1 MKYLNCSRAWC
12 CCLAAWN
19 LLEHAQGAEIG
30 LSRGMSP
37 KLEVVGSWILFIIM
51 KCLRV
56 VKLVVIKRWSKGCY
70 HHTISYEF
78 WWRVLSR
85 YPQLTWTNSLERE
98 LTYRDSLDL
107 WASLSDLE
115 RAWASVILGYWAFF
129 KHELPWAISVL
140 IPVLIPAR
148 KQRSAP
154 YDVNKVYFFVV
165 QCRIS
170 SATKTSVNG
179 PSRLTSE
186 AVIKRSISYKLSVT
200 SYKNRNTEYKL
211 L

>member
-1 MKYLNCSRAWC
+1 MLPSYDF
-12 CCLAAWN
+12 
-19 LLEHAQGAEIG
+19 
-30 LSRGMSP
+30 
-37 KLEVVGSWILFIIM
+37 VWILMKSFIQ
-51 KCLRV
+51 
-56 VKLVVIKRWSKGCY
+56 
-70 HHTISYEF
+70 ISTTNVNEQF
-78 WWRVLSR
+78 R
-85 YPQLTWTNSLERE
+85 TWTNIQRLFRPLSELER
-98 LTYRDSLDL
+98 S
-107 WASLSDLE
+107 WASLSE
-115 RAWASVILGYWAFF
+115 RNIRLLSMYLIK

-200 SYKNRNTEYKL
+200 SYKKPKYRIRHSSYKIQFISYKL
-211 L
+211 QGRDKLVEM

>member
-1 MKYLNCSRAWC
+1 MLPSYDF
-12 CCLAAWN
+12 
-19 LLEHAQGAEIG
+19 
-30 LSRGMSP
+30 
-37 KLEVVGSWILFIIM
+37 VWILMKSFIQ
-51 KCLRV
+51 
-56 VKLVVIKRWSKGCY
+56 
-70 HHTISYEF
+70 ISTTNVNEQF
-78 WWRVLSR
+78 R
-85 YPQLTWTNSLERE
+85 TWTNIQRLFRPLSELER
-98 LTYRDSLDL
+98 S
-107 WASLSDLE
+107 WASLSE
-115 RAWASVILGYWAFF
+115 RNIRLLSIF
-129 KHELPWAISVL
+129 KKDERPWAISVL

-200 SYKNRNTEYKL
+200 SYKKPKYRIQIIINYKL
-211 L
+211 QITNYKIQIKPNVINDDLQIGIATVAAYRPGNLFHVFKNCFPGNLNISCL

>member
-1 MKYLNCSRAWC
+1 MLPSYDF
-12 CCLAAWN
+12 
-19 LLEHAQGAEIG
+19 
-30 LSRGMSP
+30 
-37 KLEVVGSWILFIIM
+37 VWILMKSFIQ
-51 KCLRV
+51 
-56 VKLVVIKRWSKGCY
+56 
-70 HHTISYEF
+70 ISTTNVNEQF
-78 WWRVLSR
+78 R
-85 YPQLTWTNSLERE
+85 TWTNIQRLFRPLSELER
-98 LTYRDSLDL
+98 S
-107 WASLSDLE
+107 WASLSE
-115 RAWASVILGYWAFF
+115 RNIRLLSKYLI
-129 KHELPWAISVL
+129 KNHDRPWAISVL

-200 SYKNRNTEYKL
+200 SYKKPKYRIQIIINYKL
-211 L
+211 QITNYKLQITSYKLQVTNYKLQITNYKLQITNYKL